1 MNRLLDLDKLLYDTR
16 SRERDKLAVFE
27 LVLLKCHHQIARY
40 AKDHKATECKFSIPF
55 TMFGYPPYDPTVLT
69 NYLISHLE
77 DNGLKVTYLKHEN
90 RLHISWKPSDLQYDR
105 YQKRKKRIRSNF
117 TIMQEAANPRAS
129 DRTVSQN
136 RNGQI
141 GFHNFLRHF
150 N

>member
-1 MNRLLDLDKLLYDTR
+1 MNHLLDLDKILYDTK

-27 LVLLKCHHQIARY
+27 LVLLKCHSQIVRY

-55 TMFGYPPYDPTVLT
+55 TMLGYPPYNPSILT

-77 DNGLKVTYLKHEN
+77 DNGLKVTHLKHEN
-90 RLHISWKPSDLQYDR
+90 KLHISWKQSDLQYDR
-105 YQKRKKRIRSNF
+105 YQKRKKRIQMQSEF
-117 TIMQEAANPRAS
+117 SIMQEAARAPQQS
-129 DRTVSQN
+129 G
-136 RNGQI
+136 GQEQV